1 MIKLVAEM
9 SLQELAAYV
18 ATHLKSRQLPV
29 VLVGGSC
36 VSIYSNNKY
45 QTKDLDFVERYH
57 NQRSLLRSALQD
69 IGFIE
74 QHRYFVHPDA
84 HYFLE
89 FPLGPLAV
97 GDSPV
102 NELNE
107 VVTETGVVTLLT
119 AQDCIC
125 DRLSAYYH
133 WHDQQSLQ
141 QAIWVALA
149 HPFDLAYVKSWSER
163 EGMLAKFETFLDKL
177 SSQQT
182 K

>member
-1 MIKLVAEM
+1 M
-9 SLQELAAYV
+9 
-18 ATHLKSRQLPV
+18 
-29 VLVGGSC
+29 
-36 VSIYSNNKY
+36 
-45 QTKDLDFVERYH
+45 
-57 NQRSLLRSALQD
+57 
-69 IGFIE
+69 
-74 QHRYFVHPDA
+74 
-84 HYFLE
+84 
-89 FPLGPLAV
+89 

-149 HPFDLAYVKSWSER
+149 HPFDMAYVKSWSER

>member
-1 MIKLVAEM
+1 MKTIAEM

-18 ATHLKSRQLPV
+18 ATHLQKHRIPV

-57 NQRSLLRSALQD
+57 NQRSLLRVALSD
-69 IGFIE
+69 IGFTE
-74 QHRYFVHPDA
+74 RNRYFVHPEA

-102 NELNE
+102 TELNE

-141 QAIWVALA
+141 QAVWVALE
-149 HPFDLAYVKSWSER
+149 HTFDVEYVRAWSER
-163 EGMLAKFETFLDKL
+163 EGMLHKFDIFLSKL
-177 SSQQT
+177 SVP
-182 K
+182 